1 MAERVASERCEQLG
15 LSTGYSVRF
24 ESVLPRPYG
33 ATLFC
38 TVGVLLRK
46 LEGGLRGISHVIVD
60 EIHERDVN
68 SDFLL
73 VVLRDMVHTYPDLRV
88 VLMSATINTDAFSSY
103 FGDCPVVE
111 VAGRQHPVQDYFLED
126 CIQMTNF
133 VGEARSKGKN
143 KGKGEDDEVAVFE
156 EEGGDLSKVCS
167 TEYSPATKST
177 MAALGE
183 RELSFELV
191 CSLLGYIESLNV
203 PGAVLVFLPGWSQ
216 IFALM
221 SFLQQHPKYG
231 SGSHRIFPLHSQLPR
246 EDQRAVFGRVPDG
259 VTKVIIPAVF

>member
-1 MAERVASERCEQLG
+1 M
-15 LSTGYSVRF
+15 
-24 ESVLPRPYG
+24 
-33 ATLFC
+33 
-38 TVGVLLRK
+38 VLLRM
-46 LEGGLRGISHVIVD
+46 LEGRCRGISHVVVYA
-60 EIHERDVN
+60 IHERDVN

-111 VAGRQHPVQDYFLED
+111 VAGRQHPVHDYFLED

-133 VGEARSKGKN
+133 VGEARSRGKN

-191 CSLLGYIESLNV
+191 CSLQFGECCIKIDRPHPELPEPESKAGNGE
-203 PGAVLVFLPGWSQ
+203 PA
-216 IFALM
+216 A
-221 SFLQQHPKYG
+221 
-231 SGSHRIFPLHSQLPR
+231 LHSHAARLKQVR
-246 EDQRAVFGRVPDG
+246 NRRC
-259 VTKVIIPAVF
+259 